1 MDDLRRR
8 FEALDWIET
17 PYQWL
22 DIEARVRRENRTVR
36 SPGLHGPLLGLATAA
51 AVLLSAVGFAAGQ
64 WLPGLS
70 AALRW
75 AFGGAG
81 YPRPVTPDDVSVLA
95 TAVAGTAGASVLAA
109 AGAAFVWRWMS
120 RSLRSRRS
128 MIEVRGGGMQTMSET
143 AEEHISGEVART
155 NRWRRLSMVVLLAA
169 IVAAG
174 TWLLVDNLVK
184 SDIEALIEDYGTAWE
199 TNDPAL
205 LRSVVTDDYTLR
217 DLRDG
222 TDITLEGI
230 DTELGLY
237 EVYGFTME
245 ARGELIVNGTMA
257 SQSQTV
263 SFRTDTFEGFS
274 VFEIEDGKISRHV
287 LVFVERP

>member
-1 MDDLRRR
+1 
-8 FEALDWIET
+8 
-17 PYQWL
+17 
-22 DIEARVRRENRTVR
+22 
-36 SPGLHGPLLGLATAA
+36 
-51 AVLLSAVGFAAGQ
+51 
-64 WLPGLS
+64 
-70 AALRW
+70 
-75 AFGGAG
+75 
-81 YPRPVTPDDVSVLA
+81 
-95 TAVAGTAGASVLAA
+95 
-109 AGAAFVWRWMS
+109 
-120 RSLRSRRS
+120 

-143 AEEHISGEVART
+143 AEERISEVART
-155 NRWRRLSMVVLLAA
+155 SRWRRLSIVVLLAA

-184 SDIEALIEDYGTAWE
+184 SDIEALIDDYGTAWE

>member
-17 PYQWL
+17 PYQWP

-51 AVLLSAVGFAAGQ
+51 AVLVSAVGFAAGQ

-143 AEEHISGEVART
+143 AEERISEVART
-155 NRWRRLSMVVLLAA
+155 SRWRRLSIVVLLAA